1 MSDLRE
7 KLIAS
12 GVRSL
17 RKFGYPT
24 ASEENILTD
33 PVFSEFFKSQLKEAQ
48 EQLKDTPGKLAEGAR
63 LIILEMISEC
73 VGLGLNP

>member
-1 MSDLRE
+1 MSIVRE

-17 RKFGYPT
+17 REFGYPT

-33 PVFSEFFKSQLKEAQ
+33 PLFSAFFKSQLEEAH
-48 EQLKDTPGKLAEGAR
+48 EQLKDAPGKLAEGAR

-73 VGLGLNP
+73 VGLGG